1 MPSTGWNDP
10 GETIIAGNGQV
21 YIGAVG
27 ATAPTSEVSALAA
40 ATWFGL
46 GYHTEDGASINQ
58 SPEVIRHKAWQTKAD
73 VRRTRESDIL
83 QISFGLIQWN
93 EQSVPLAFGGGTV
106 SEPSAGKYKYV
117 PPTAGAAEN
126 EKALILDIVDGSTVL
141 RFYVPRGT
149 VVEGVESQFTRSQM
163 GALPITFEAMEPD
176 DGTAQW
182 SLFTNSTAFAT
193 GS

>member
-10 GETIIAGNGQV
+10 GETVIGGSGQV

-27 ATAPTSEVSALAA
+27 STPPTTEASALTPS
-40 ATWFGL
+40 TWFGL

-58 SPEVIRHKAWQTKAD
+58 SPEVVRHKAWQTKAD
-73 VRRTRESDIL
+73 VRRTRESDVF
-83 QISFGLIQWN
+83 QVTFSLIQFN
-93 EQSVPLAFGGGTV
+93 EQSIPLAFGGGTV
-106 SEPSAGKYKYV
+106 TEPSANHYKYV
-117 PPTAGAAEN
+117 PATSSAAEN
-126 EKALILDIVDGSTVL
+126 EKALILDVVDGSKIL

-149 VVEGVESQFTRSQM
+149 VVDGVDSQFARSGM
-163 GALPITFEAMEPD
+163 AGLPITFEAMEPD

-182 SLFTNSTAFAT
+182 QMFTNAADFSA